1 MSVNELKL
9 LAKKYLNGT
18 ASAEERAR
26 IDQWYEAIHTGEAEE
41 ISASD
46 SKSEAEVKQRI
57 FENIQKKIREDQA
70 PGESFDPKFSR
81 KQLWLK
87 VVSVAAVL
95 AITCYAFWSA
105 NKVVIKGA
113 EKQVVN
119 VPANRVLHIILP
131 DGSRVW
137 LNTGSVF
144 KYPKKFEGKD
154 RVVELAEGRAFFD
167 VRHRVNHPFIVK
179 TRNMNI
185 TVLGTTFDVS
195 SYKNEGKTWVSVVS
209 GKVGVTLGNRN
220 KDVLML
226 LPQQEVVLSN
236 ITNQLVKAP
245 VHEAVVSAWY
255 KNNFVFEQ
263 ENLENVFKA
272 LEKEYNTKITVEN
285 KELLN
290 ERIFI
295 KLGNQHL
302 DTIMEI
308 LSFTKHFK
316 YRIAND
322 STIVVK

>member
-18 ASAEERAR
+18 ASAEEKAR
-26 IDQWYEAIHTGEAEE
+26 INKWYEAIHAGEAEE
-41 ISASD
+41 IYGSD
-46 SKSEAEVKQRI
+46 SKTEAEVRQRI
-57 FENIQKKIREDQA
+57 FVNIQKRIREDQA
-70 PGESFDPKFSR
+70 PGENLDPKFSR
-81 KQLWLK
+81 TQLWLK

-95 AITCYAFWSA
+95 AIVCYAFWPA
-105 NKVVIKGA
+105 GEGAIKE
-113 EKQVVN
+113 EKQVIN
-119 VPANRVLHIILP
+119 VPSNRVLHIRLA

-137 LNTGSVF
+137 LNAGSVF
-144 KYPKKFEGKD
+144 KSPKKFVGKD
-154 RVVELAEGRAFFD
+154 RIVELIEGRAFFD
-167 VRHRVNHPFIVK
+167 VRHQSSHPFIVK

-185 TVLGTTFDVS
+185 TVLGTSFDVS
-195 SYKNEGKTWVSVVS
+195 SYKKEGKTRVSVVT
-209 GKVGVTLGNRN
+209 GKVGITLYNRG

-226 LPQQEVVLSN
+226 LPQQEIVLSN
-236 ITNQLVKAP
+236 TTNQMVKAP
-245 VHEAVVSAWY
+245 VHDTVVNAWY

-263 ENLENVFKA
+263 ENLENVFKT

-290 ERIFI
+290 ERISI